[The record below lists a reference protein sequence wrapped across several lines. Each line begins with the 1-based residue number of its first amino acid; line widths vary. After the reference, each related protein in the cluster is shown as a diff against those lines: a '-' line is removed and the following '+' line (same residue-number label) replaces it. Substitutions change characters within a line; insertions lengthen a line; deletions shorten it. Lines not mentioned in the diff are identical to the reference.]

1 MGWQYARSLMT
12 GSRNIE
18 GLART
23 LLAPLLQLTSPSRS
37 GWRLVGWDAEQGI
50 QFTLSKGSSTLL
62 FELERRDD
70 ERDCYGRTG
79 RFNVCIRQQFRE
91 GSALS
96 DEDHRVAAQVLAILK
111 AREGLLPV
119 LDRPATSRSA
129 QVREIHVE
137 RVLIPEGEGHY
148 YINPYVGCMIGC
160 DFCYVAG
167 RADFSREL
175 EGLPSLPWGRYVD
188 VKVNAAEVLREE
200 VKRFAPGVV
209 RMSPIL
215 TDPYQ
220 GLERRFRITRQ
231 CLEVLADAGS
241 FIPVILTR
249 AARVVED
256 LDLLTR
262 FSCAAVGLSIPT
274 DDDRVRRHFEP
285 GGDAIEERLD
295 ALRRCH
301 EAGLR
306 TFLVVQPMLP
316 MDPERLVEL
325 TAPYVRAVRVDR
337 MYELHRTRA
346 MYESFGRP
354 DAMEDAFFD
363 EMGRRLREGYASHGV
378 AIDALD
384 DLGRSLGLFD
394 PARAST

>member
-1 MGWQYARSLMT
+1 MQPVT
-12 GSRNIE
+12 VSRNIE
-18 GLART
+18 GLAQK
-23 LLAPLLQLTSPSRS
+23 LLEPLLQLASPSRT
-37 GWRLVGWDAEQGI
+37 GWRLLGWDAEQGI
-50 QFTLSKGSSTLL
+50 QFTLAKGESTLL

-70 ERDCYGRTG
+70 ERDCYARTR
-79 RFNVCIRQQFRE
+79 RFNVNVRQHFRE
-91 GSALS
+91 GAPLS
-96 DEDHRVAAQVLAILK
+96 DEDHRVAAQVLSILK

-119 LDRPATSRSA
+119 LDRPAPSNRA
-129 QVREIHVE
+129 QVREIRVE
-137 RVLIPEGEGHY
+137 RVLMPEGAGHY

-188 VKVNAAEVLREE
+188 VKVNAPEVLREE
-200 VKRFAPGVV
+200 VKRHPPGIV

-220 GLERRFRITRQ
+220 GLERRYRITRK
-231 CLEVLADAGS
+231 CLEVLAEAGP

-256 LDLLTR
+256 LDVLRR
-262 FSCAAVGLSIPT
+262 FSCACVGLSIPT
-274 DDDRVRRHFEP
+274 DDDRVRKHFEP
-285 GGDAIEERLD
+285 GGDPIEERLE

-325 TAPYVRAVRVDR
+325 TAAYVHAVRIDR
-337 MYELHRTRA
+337 MHQLHRTRGL
-346 MYESFGRP
+346 YESFGRL
-354 DAMEDAFFD
+354 DAIEDAFFD
-363 EMGRRLREGYASHGV
+363 EVGRRLREGYAARGV
-378 AIDALD
+378 AIDTLD
-384 DLGRSLGLFD
+384 DLGQSLGL
-394 PARAST
+394 PSSAGAQVP

>member
-1 MGWQYARSLMT
+1 
-12 GSRNIE
+12 
-18 GLART
+18 
-23 LLAPLLQLTSPSRS
+23 
-37 GWRLVGWDAEQGI
+37 
-50 QFTLSKGSSTLL
+50 
-62 FELERRDD
+62 
-70 ERDCYGRTG
+70 
-79 RFNVCIRQQFRE
+79 
-91 GSALS
+91 
-96 DEDHRVAAQVLAILK
+96 
-111 AREGLLPV
+111 
-119 LDRPATSRSA
+119 
-129 QVREIHVE
+129 
-137 RVLIPEGEGHY
+137 
-148 YINPYVGCMIGC
+148 
-160 DFCYVAG
+160 
-167 RADFSREL
+167 
-175 EGLPSLPWGRYVD
+175 
-188 VKVNAAEVLREE
+188 
-200 VKRFAPGVV
+200 VV

-231 CLEVLADAGS
+231 CLEVLAEAGS

-285 GGDAIEERLD
+285 GGDAVEERLD

-354 DAMEDAFFD
+354 DAMEDAFFE
-363 EMGRRLREGYASHGV
+363 EMGRRLREGYASRGV